1 MKKIILILLMVLGIL
16 QAQVSLSD
24 INKIGNE
31 RLDELRE
38 ELKSQET
45 PQASFEDNFEDVKSI
60 PVKIL
65 NEEENTIDE
74 QYFGYNYLQ
83 NEINFFDNIPTPP
96 DFKLGVGDEIILS
109 LWGEINLREKF
120 IINKEG
126 LIYYKNVGFINLS
139 NKTIK
144 EAEATLLSELST
156 IYSTLKDSEKSTDL
170 MLELGKLKSL
180 NIYFS
185 GEVFKPG
192 IQLVHPFSDIFAAL
206 VQAGGINKNG
216 SLRNIQLIRN
226 NKIISSIDFYEFFIS
241 GSNVFSNIKLID
253 GDIIHVPVIKNRIEI
268 QGSVLRPGY
277 YEILPKDR
285 LNDAISYA
293 AGLEAKASS
302 FVTLDTVK
310 PINERTSQDNILS
323 SINID
328 LKNSDSLLLNNGD
341 VIKVRSVGDSSS
353 KLEIFGRV
361 KAPGVYSAVGMS
373 LKDIL
378 DIAGGFDDPIYRQ
391 SIIDDKITILRKDKN
406 NFYSKELIVAYKDAE
421 STLMS
426 ADDKIFVYEDINYKT
441 SLTYRIE
448 GEVYKPGTY
457 QLKKGT
463 TLEDTL
469 KEAGGLT
476 ELSSISNVIV
486 SQEFTDIDENGIETT
501 VVENIANVSS
511 DFKIDRN
518 AVIKALPFENLVR
531 VQGNVYSPGLVAFSK
546 RMTMYDAIIQAGG
559 YKPYTIKKNVYVV
572 SSNGEVDKANFFRL
586 RFKPLNPGDTVIV
599 PKNPNPSDDFD
610 VTTFVANMASTL
622 ANIAAILLIID
633 NQNN

>member
-1 MKKIILILLMVLGIL
+1 MKKIILTLLMFIGIL

-83 NEINFFDNIPTPP
+83 NEINFFDNIPTPL

-144 EAEATLLSELST
+144 EAEAILLSELST

-206 VQAGGINKNG
+206 VQVGGINKNG

-341 VIKVRSVGDSSS
+341 VIKVRSIGDSSS

-361 KAPGVYSAVGMS
+361 KVPGVYSAVGMS

-406 NFYSKELIVAYKDAE
+406 NFYSNELIVAYKDAE

-426 ADDKIFVYEDINYKT
+426 ADDKIFVYEDIKYKT

-457 QLKKGT
+457 QLKKGA
-463 TLEDTL
+463 TLEDVL

-486 SQEFTDIDENGIETT
+486 SQEFTNIDENGIETT

-518 AVIKALPFENLVR
+518 AVIKALPFENVVR
-531 VQGNVYSPGLVAFSK
+531 VEGNVYSPGLVAFSK
-546 RMTMYDAIIQAGG
+546 RMTMYDAVIQAGG
-559 YKPYTIKKNVYVV
+559 YKPYTIKKSVYVV
-572 SSNGEVDKANFFRL
+572 SSNGEVDKANLFRG
-586 RFKPLNPGDTVIV
+586 RAKPLNPGDTVIV
-599 PKNPNPSDDFD
+599 PKNPNPSDFD
-610 VTTFVANMASTL
+610 VTTFVADMASTL